1 MDGARGYYAKW
12 NKSNREKKCHIKKKK
27 TVKTD
32 SQTREQ
38 TVARGTGV
46 G

>member
-1 MDGARGYYAKW
+1 MDGDRGYYAKW
-12 NKSNREKKCHIKKKK
+12 NKSNREKKCHIKKK